1 MAKQRILVLLVAALI
16 GALSSTGAALA
27 EGTQPVQTRDQAARC
42 ERLATRIQHVRAEIA
57 RLTALEN
64 RIQAAID
71 SGRLTGERLG
81 QAHHLLAKIKN
92 QKKDLEKRLEE
103 LLEIYAQRCS

>member
-1 MAKQRILVLLVAALI
+1 MVKRRVLVLLAAAVL
-16 GALSSTGAALA
+16 GALGTAGAALA
-27 EGTQPVQTRDQAARC
+27 EGSQGVRTADRAARC
-42 ERLATRIQHVRAEIA
+42 ERLENRIEHLQAAIA
-57 RLTALEN
+57 RLTAFEN

-92 QKKDLEKRLEE
+92 QKKDLEKRLEA
-103 LLEIYAQRCS
+103 LQAIYAERCR